1 MRINKDAVKIN
12 LAMPDPSVNQL
23 SLGREA
29 GLKLGL
35 SDAQKLGYFVY
46 AYALSLGCLSH
57 VGCPKVLVHLFKLGQ
72 QQLWHFQT
80 SPILPARLVL
90 DLDCEW

>member
-1 MRINKDAVKIN
+1 MTFMRVNKDAVKIN

-57 VGCPKVLVHLFKLGQ
+57 VVCPQVLVHLFKLGQ
-72 QQLWHFQT
+72 QL
-80 SPILPARLVL
+80 
-90 DLDCEW
+90 